1 MFEIHEAGEGVSMK
15 GPIEIEQSLSLVNI
29 RLIRNNLTIN

>member
-15 GPIEIEQSLSLVNI
+15 GLIKIKQSSNLISK
-29 RLIRNNLTIN
+29 RLI